1 MNSDESDESRSSD
14 DYDNIFL
21 EEEEEEESPI
31 NAIVYREMESL
42 FETICEEKYELFFD
56 QHTTFCNVIISG
68 AENEDDILDNMTFN
82 EDNLYEWFEEQKT
95 SLLFGTDLFSCK
107 PNLNKYVELI
117 AKYDDYNKNYH
128 RLVALKNSSKL
139 NDDIVFNSIIG
150 YL

>member
-1 MNSDESDESRSSD
+1 MNSDESDDND

-21 EEEEEEESPI
+21 EEEEEEPPI
-31 NAIVYREMESL
+31 NAIVYREMEYL
-42 FETICEEKYELFFD
+42 FETICEEKYVLFSD
-56 QHTTFCNVIISG
+56 QHTQICNIISG
-68 AENEDDILDNMTFN
+68 AENEDDILENMPFE
-82 EDNLYEWFEEQKT
+82 EDSMYAWCEEQKT